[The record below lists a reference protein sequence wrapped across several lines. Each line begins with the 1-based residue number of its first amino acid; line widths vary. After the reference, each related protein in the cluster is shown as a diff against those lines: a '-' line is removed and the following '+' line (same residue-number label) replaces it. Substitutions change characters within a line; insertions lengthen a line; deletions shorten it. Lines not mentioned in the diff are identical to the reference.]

1 MSPSRIVCLLK
12 ASRRYPSQRR
22 GLLERALR
30 LCQQALAANA
40 RDRDA
45 LLWLGIIWWQLGA
58 THRGR
63 AILNIVRVDE
73 GDVGGCWPE
82 DLCWSGETGKAM

>member
-1 MSPSRIVCLLK
+1 MSPSRIVRLLK

-58 THRGR
+58 IDRGR
-63 AILNIVRVDE
+63 AILSIVRLAD
-73 GDVGGCWPE
+73 GDVGVCLPE
-82 DLCWSGETGKAM
+82 ASCWSGK

>member
-1 MSPSRIVCLLK
+1 MSPSRIVRLLK
-12 ASRRYPSQRR
+12 ASRRYPSQRL

-30 LCQQALAANA
+30 LCQQVLAANA
-40 RDRDA
+40 GDCDA

-63 AILNIVRVDE
+63 AILNIVRLGE
-73 GDVGGCWPE
+73 GDVGVCFPE
-82 DLCWSGETGKAM
+82 PSCWSGK

>member
-1 MSPSRIVCLLK
+1 MSPSRIVRLLK

-45 LLWLGIIWWQLGA
+45 LLWLGIIWWHLGA
-58 THRGR
+58 RR
-63 AILNIVRVDE
+63 R
-73 GDVGGCWPE
+73 
-82 DLCWSGETGKAM
+82 GKALLSAIVNSGDLER